1 MPSTVT
7 RRSAAERLAQI
18 SAAARSLALHA
29 GLSSVTLRAIA
40 TDIGVA
46 PALVAHYVPSMD
58 ALVAETFAAIVG
70 EELAEVEQ
78 LGRDQLAAAHAGAAS
93 ALAAVLASLLD
104 DRRAE
109 VTLVW
114 VQSWSLGRRN
124 EPLAARVREQMDAWR
139 LFLAGVL
146 AAGHDAGEFRCD
158 DTEAIAGQ
166 ILGMVDGLNAHSL
179 VAWQD
184 ASERTALLLRSVEA
198 MVDLEPGALISLIPD
213 TPSRTAGGDP

>member
-1 MPSTVT
+1 MPSTAT
-7 RRSAAERLAQI
+7 RRSAEERIAQI
-18 SAAARSLALHA
+18 TAAARSLALDA
-29 GLSSVTLRAIA
+29 GLGAVTLRAIA
-40 TDIGVA
+40 TEVGVA

-58 ALVAETFAAIVG
+58 SLVADTFAAIVG
-70 EELAEVEQ
+70 EELAEVEE
-78 LGRDQLAAAHAGAAS
+78 LAGGHGTAAS

-124 EPLAARVREQMDAWR
+124 DALAAHVREQMDAWR
-139 LFLAGVL
+139 AFLARVL
-146 AAGHDAGEFRCD
+146 GDGLDGGELHFHDAD
-158 DTEAIAGQ
+158 AIAGQ

-184 ASERTALLLRSVEA
+184 ASERTTLLLRSVEA
-198 MVDLEPGALISLIPD
+198 MVGLEAGTLIDLVPESPTH
-213 TPSRTAGGDP
+213 TPGGDA